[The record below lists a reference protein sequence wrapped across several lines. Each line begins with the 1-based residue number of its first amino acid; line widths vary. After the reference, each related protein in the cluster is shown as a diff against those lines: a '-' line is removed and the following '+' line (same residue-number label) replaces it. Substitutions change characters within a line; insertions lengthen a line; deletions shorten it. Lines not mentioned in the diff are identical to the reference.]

1 MRLTVFNGS
10 PRGENSNSKVLL
22 EAFLKGYLK
31 TWGKVTA
38 VHYLREVRDH
48 DVMVRHFIES
58 SNVIIAFPLY
68 VDSMPALVKAF
79 IERLEPYKGSLEG
92 VRLGFVVQS
101 GFPES
106 IHCRAVEKYLFK
118 LSSRL
123 GCQYLGTVVR
133 GGVESI
139 RYGPG
144 WINNKMLSS
153 FTRLGENFGR
163 TGQLDRKLINRLSK
177 RELFPNLYIPFLR
190 ILNSSGL
197 LGSFW
202 NKRLKENNVYSGR
215 FARPY
220 QE

>member
-10 PRGENSNSKVLL
+10 PRGEKSNSRVLL
-22 EAFLKGYLK
+22 EAFLKGYLR

-48 DVMVRHFIES
+48 DEMVRNFLDS

-68 VDSMPALVKAF
+68 VDSMPAPVKAF
-79 IERLEPYKGSLEG
+79 IERLEPYKGSMED

-106 IHCRAVEKYLFK
+106 IHCRGVEKYLVK

-123 GCQYLGTVVR
+123 GCQYLGTVIR

-144 WINNKMLSS
+144 WTTSKMLYS
-153 FTRLGENFGR
+153 FTKLGENFGK
-163 TGQLDRKLINRLSK
+163 TGQLDRNIINRLGK
-177 RELFPNLYIPFLR
+177 RELFPTVFIPLLR

-197 LGSFW
+197 LGAFW
-202 NKRLKENNVYSGR
+202 DKSLKENNAYSGR